1 MIATKKI
8 IKNTFLTMI
17 VILSLSSKHAYAN
30 SYNDINFKSLTIENG
45 LSQSTVETILQD
57 SNGYMWIGTNDGLN
71 KYNGYS
77 FKKYEHDIYDKNT
90 ISSNYIVDIV
100 EDNDGYIWV
109 STTNGLN
116 KINPKNDNII
126 NYFSTSKGGNLSNNR
141 ICEILV
147 RKNNDILV
155 TTSDGLNLYNKD
167 TDSFERILAGK
178 DDLTSQ
184 YIHSIEEDYY
194 GNIWLGTQS
203 GLVKLD
209 KNLTKIQEFTNK
221 TIDSI
226 SDNPIY
232 RVYSDGS
239 DNIWV
244 ATLGSG
250 LININSKTNNI
261 KVYKNSNSEK
271 SLPNDVVRDILRD
284 SNGNLWITTQGGIC
298 KYNEKDDN
306 FTTYKNKIYDQ
317 NSLIDDKAY
326 CMLEDKSGLIWVGTY
341 KGISLFDSN
350 NKFEHYSSDPFDKNS
365 LSSNMIHGIY
375 EDNSNNIWVGTS
387 LKGVN
392 IIDKKTNNII
402 ILNTEN
408 SDLCDDSISDITGL
422 KDEIFIGTGNGLS
435 VINKSSKIIENFTS
449 EDGLPVDPI
458 KSLFVDST
466 NHLWIGTNKGLAI
479 MNIKTKEILN
489 ITPILENNSINDLF
503 IKDIYESKN
512 GNYYVGCF
520 LDGGLVQLNPTNKS
534 IKVYKNIE
542 NDNSSI
548 SNDSIRSISED
559 NLGNLLVG
567 TSHGLNILD
576 IDSGKFKHY
585 TTNDG
590 LPNNTIYGILVD
602 SYNNIWMST
611 NSGLSKFNPSTEVFQ
626 NFTIIDGIQSNEF
639 NGNAYFK
646 NNDGKFYF
654 GGINGLNAFS
664 PEEIDVSEFIP
675 NVVFDEFKVEGL
687 SYNISDNYELKSNE
701 NNISLS
707 FFVNDYKNLNG
718 VQYYY
723 MLEGSD
729 ESWNISHNNEI
740 IYGNLSPGNY
750 IFKVKALNY
759 NGVMSPENKISFT
772 IKPPFWKSNLA
783 ILIYIIILLIT
794 IYFNLS
800 KVKRLDKLVEKRTEE
815 LVYEMNKNQKLFNK
829 LIKLEVS
836 KNNYFVNLSHELRT
850 PLNVLNGTI
859 QLIKDFNKKGEIEP
873 NKLDYYMDIMTRNC
887 NRLLNII
894 NNIIDTSKL
903 QSDNYVITKKNEDI
917 VYIVEETILGLK
929 DYIESKGI
937 EFTIDTM
944 VEEKIIECD
953 KYEIERCIV
962 NLVGNAVKFTP
973 KGGKI
978 EVFINDL
985 DNAVEIRIKD
995 TGIGISEENQLTI
1008 FDKFNQVIDS
1018 HSEAKGGSGLGLTI
1032 TKHLIEL
1039 HNGHIS
1045 VKSKLGEGSEFI
1057 IILPNNSN
1065 ENTH

>member
-178 DDLTSQ
+178 DDLPSQ

-458 KSLFVDST
+458 KSLFIDST

-512 GNYYVGCF
+512 GNYYIGCF

-542 NDNSSI
+542 TDNSSI

-559 NLGNLLVG
+559 NSGNLLVG

-576 IDSGKFKHY
+576 INSDKFRHY

-654 GGINGLNAFS
+654 GGINGLNAFF
-664 PEEIDVSEFIP
+664 PDKIDVSEFIP
-675 NVVFDEFKVEGL
+675 NVVFNEFKIEGL
-687 SYNISDNYELKSNE
+687 SYNISDNYELESNE

-750 IFKVKALNY
+750 VFRVKALNY

-783 ILIYIIILLIT
+783 ILIYIIILLIA
-794 IYFNLS
+794 IYFNRS

-815 LVYEMNKNQKLFNK
+815 LVYEMNKNKKLFNK

-978 EVFINDL
+978 DVFINDL
-985 DNAVEIRIKD
+985 GNAVEIRIKD
-995 TGIGISEENQLTI
+995 TGIGISKENQLTI

-1018 HSEAKGGSGLGLTI
+1018 HSESKGGSGLGLTI

>member
-178 DDLTSQ
+178 DDLPSQ

-306 FTTYKNKIYDQ
+306 FTTYKNKIYNQ

-534 IKVYKNIE
+534 IKIYKNIE

-611 NSGLSKFNPSTEVFQ
+611 NSGLSKFNLFTEVFQ

-646 NNDGKFYF
+646 SNDGKFYF

-664 PEEIDVSEFIP
+664 PEEINVSEFIP

-701 NNISLS
+701 NNIFLS

-750 IFKVKALNY
+750 IFKVKALSY

-783 ILIYIIILLIT
+783 ILIYIIILLIA
-794 IYFNLS
+794 IYFNRS
-800 KVKRLDKLVEKRTEE
+800 KVKRLDKLVEKRTKE

-978 EVFINDL
+978 DVFINDL

-1018 HSEAKGGSGLGLTI
+1018 HSELKGGSGLGLTI

>member
-17 VILSLSSKHAYAN
+17 VILSLNSKHTYAN

-100 EDNDGYIWV
+100 EDKDGYIWV

-126 NYFSTSKGGNLSNNR
+126 NYFSTSKDGNLSNNR

-178 DDLTSQ
+178 DDLPSQ

-350 NKFEHYSSDPFDKNS
+350 NKFEHYSSDPFYKNS

-375 EDNSNNIWVGTS
+375 EDNNNNIWVGTS

-408 SDLCDDSISDITGL
+408 SDLCDDSINDITGL

-435 VINKSSKIIENFTS
+435 VINKSSKSIKNFTS

-534 IKVYKNIE
+534 IKIYKNIE

-611 NSGLSKFNPSTEVFQ
+611 NSGLSKFNLFTEVFQ

-646 NNDGKFYF
+646 SNDGKFYF

-664 PEEIDVSEFIP
+664 PEEINVSEFIP

-740 IYGNLSPGNY
+740 IYGNLSPSNY
-750 IFKVKALNY
+750 IFKVKTLSY

-800 KVKRLDKLVEKRTEE
+800 KVKRLDKLVEKRTKE
-815 LVYEMNKNQKLFNK
+815 LVYEMNKNKKLFNK

-978 EVFINDL
+978 DVFINDL
-985 DNAVEIRIKD
+985 GNAVEIRIKD
-995 TGIGISEENQLTI
+995 TGIGISKENQLTI

-1018 HSEAKGGSGLGLTI
+1018 HSESKGGSGLGLTI

>member
-17 VILSLSSKHAYAN
+17 VILSLNSKHTYAN

-100 EDNDGYIWV
+100 EDKDGYIWV

-126 NYFSTSKGGNLSNNR
+126 NYFSTSKDGNLSNNR

-178 DDLTSQ
+178 DDLPSQ

-350 NKFEHYSSDPFDKNS
+350 NKFEHYSSDPFYKNS

-375 EDNSNNIWVGTS
+375 EDNNNNIWVGTS

-408 SDLCDDSISDITGL
+408 SDLCDDSINDITGL

-435 VINKSSKIIENFTS
+435 VINKSSKSIKNFTS

-534 IKVYKNIE
+534 IKIYKNIE

-611 NSGLSKFNPSTEVFQ
+611 NSGLSKFNLFTEVFQ

-646 NNDGKFYF
+646 SNDGKFYF

-664 PEEIDVSEFIP
+664 PEEINVSEFIP

-750 IFKVKALNY
+750 IFKVKTLSY

-783 ILIYIIILLIT
+783 ILIYIIILLIA
-794 IYFNLS
+794 IYFNRS
-800 KVKRLDKLVEKRTEE
+800 KVKRLDKLVEKRTKE

-859 QLIKDFNKKGEIEP
+859 QLIKDINKKGEIEP

-978 EVFINDL
+978 DVFINDL

-995 TGIGISEENQLTI
+995 TGIGISKENQLTI

-1018 HSEAKGGSGLGLTI
+1018 HSELKGGSGLGLTI

>member
-178 DDLTSQ
+178 DDLPSQ

-458 KSLFVDST
+458 KSLFIDST

-534 IKVYKNIE
+534 IKIYKNIE

-559 NLGNLLVG
+559 NSGNLLVG

-783 ILIYIIILLIT
+783 ILIYIIILLIA
-794 IYFNLS
+794 IYFNRS
-800 KVKRLDKLVEKRTEE
+800 KVKMLDKLVEKRTEE

-978 EVFINDL
+978 DVFINDL

-995 TGIGISEENQLTI
+995 TGIGISKENQLTI

-1018 HSEAKGGSGLGLTI
+1018 HSELKGGSGLGLTI

>member
-178 DDLTSQ
+178 DDLPSQ

-458 KSLFVDST
+458 KSLFIDST

-559 NLGNLLVG
+559 NSGNLLVG

-750 IFKVKALNY
+750 IFKVKTLSY

-800 KVKRLDKLVEKRTEE
+800 KVKRLDKLVEKRTKE

-978 EVFINDL
+978 DVFINDL

-995 TGIGISEENQLTI
+995 TGIGISKENQLTI

-1018 HSEAKGGSGLGLTI
+1018 HSELKGGSGLGLTI

>member
-1 MIATKKI
+1 MIITQKI
-8 IKNTFLTMI
+8 IKNTFLTII
-17 VILSLSSKHAYAN
+17 VMLSLSSTYTYAN
-30 SYNDINFKSLTIENG
+30 SYKDINFKSLTIKNG

-57 SNGYMWIGTNDGLN
+57 SKGYMWIGTNDGLN
-71 KYNGYS
+71 KYNGYG
-77 FKKYEHDIYDKNT
+77 FKKYEHDIYDNNT
-90 ISSNYIVDIV
+90 ISSNYIVDIA

-116 KINPKNDNII
+116 KINPENDNIV
-126 NYFSTSKGGNLSNNR
+126 NYFSTSKDKNISNNR
-141 ICEILV
+141 ICEILI

-167 TDSFERILAGK
+167 TDSFERILGDK
-178 DDLTSQ
+178 GDLPSQ

-203 GLVKLD
+203 GLVKLNS
-209 KNLTKIQEFTNK
+209 NLTKIQEFTNK

-232 RVYSDGS
+232 RIYSDGP

-250 LININSKTNNI
+250 LININTKTNDI
-261 KVYKNSNSEK
+261 KTYKNNNSEK
-271 SLPNDVVRDILRD
+271 SLPSDVVRDILRD

-326 CMLEDKSGLIWVGTY
+326 CMLEDRSGLIWVGTY

-375 EDNSNNIWVGTS
+375 EDDSNNIWVGTS
-387 LKGVN
+387 LKGIN
-392 IIDKKTNNII
+392 IIDKKTNNITL
-402 ILNTEN
+402 LNTDN
-408 SDLCDDSISDITGL
+408 SNLCDNSISDITGF
-422 KDEIFIGTGNGLS
+422 KDEIFIGTSNGLS
-435 VINKSSKIIENFTS
+435 VINKSTKIIENFTS
-449 EDGLPVDPI
+449 NDGLPVDPV

-479 MNIKTKEILN
+479 MNIKTKEISN
-489 ITPILENNSINDLF
+489 ITHILENNSINDLF
-503 IKDIYESKN
+503 IKDIYESKD
-512 GNYYVGCF
+512 GNYYIGCF
-520 LDGGLVQLNPTNKS
+520 LDGGLVELNPKTKS
-534 IKVYKNIE
+534 IKVYKSTE
-542 NDNSSI
+542 NNKSSI
-548 SNDSIRSISED
+548 SNNSIRSISED

-576 IDSGKFKHY
+576 KDLNKFKHY

-611 NSGLSKFNPSTEVFQ
+611 NSGLSKFNPTTEVFQ
-626 NFTIIDGIQSNEF
+626 NFSIIDGIQSNEF

-646 NNDGKFYF
+646 NSDGKFYF
-654 GGINGLNAFS
+654 GGINGLNAFY
-664 PEEIDVSEFIP
+664 PDEIDVSEFIP
-675 NVVFDEFKVEGL
+675 SVVFNDFKVEGL
-687 SYNISDNYELKSNE
+687 SYNVKDNYEFKSNE

-723 MLEGSD
+723 KLEGSD
-729 ESWNISHNNEI
+729 EDWNISSNNEI

-750 IFKVKALNY
+750 TFKVKALNY
-759 NGVMSPENKISFT
+759 NGVMTPESKISFT

-783 ILIYIIILLIT
+783 ILIYLIIILII
-794 IYFNLS
+794 IYFNSS
-800 KVKRLDKLVEKRTEE
+800 KVKRLDRLVEKRTKE
-815 LVYEMNKNQKLFNK
+815 LVYEMDKNKKLFDK
-829 LIKLEVS
+829 IIKLEVN

-859 QLIKDFNKKGEIEP
+859 QLIKDFNKKSEIEP
-873 NKLDYYMDIMTRNC
+873 IKLDYYMDIMTRNC

-903 QSDNYVITKKNEDI
+903 QSDNYVLTKKDEDI
-917 VYIVEETILGLK
+917 IYIVEETILGLK

-978 EVFINDL
+978 DVFINDL
-985 DNAVEIRIKD
+985 GDSVEIRIKD

-1018 HSEAKGGSGLGLTI
+1018 NSESKGGSGLGLTI

-1057 IILPNNSN
+1057 IVLPTSSK
-1065 ENTH
+1065 

>member
-126 NYFSTSKGGNLSNNR
+126 NYFSKSKGGNLSNNR

-178 DDLTSQ
+178 DDLPSQ

-458 KSLFVDST
+458 KSLFIDST

-512 GNYYVGCF
+512 GNYYIGCF

-542 NDNSSI
+542 TDNSSI

-559 NLGNLLVG
+559 NSGNLLVG

-675 NVVFDEFKVEGL
+675 NVVFDEFKIEGL
-687 SYNISDNYELKSNE
+687 SYNISDNYELESNE

-903 QSDNYVITKKNEDI
+903 QSDNYVITKK
-917 VYIVEETILGLK
+917 K
-929 DYIESKGI
+929 
-937 EFTIDTM
+937 
-944 VEEKIIECD
+944 
-953 KYEIERCIV
+953 
-962 NLVGNAVKFTP
+962 
-973 KGGKI
+973 
-978 EVFINDL
+978 
-985 DNAVEIRIKD
+985 
-995 TGIGISEENQLTI
+995 
-1008 FDKFNQVIDS
+1008 
-1018 HSEAKGGSGLGLTI
+1018 
-1032 TKHLIEL
+1032 
-1039 HNGHIS
+1039 
-1045 VKSKLGEGSEFI
+1045 
-1057 IILPNNSN
+1057 
-1065 ENTH
+1065 

>member
-178 DDLTSQ
+178 DDLPSQ

-458 KSLFVDST
+458 KSLFIDST

-512 GNYYVGCF
+512 GNYYIGCF

-559 NLGNLLVG
+559 NSGNLLVG

-576 IDSGKFKHY
+576 IDSGKFRHY

-687 SYNISDNYELKSNE
+687 SYNISDNYELESNE

-815 LVYEMNKNQKLFNK
+815 LVYEMNKNKKLFNK

-978 EVFINDL
+978 DVFINDL
-985 DNAVEIRIKD
+985 GNAVEIRIKD
-995 TGIGISEENQLTI
+995 TGIGISKENQLTI

-1018 HSEAKGGSGLGLTI
+1018 HSESKGGSGLGLTI

>member
-178 DDLTSQ
+178 DDLPSQ

-458 KSLFVDST
+458 KSLFIDST

-559 NLGNLLVG
+559 NSGNLLVG

-978 EVFINDL
+978 DVFINDL

-995 TGIGISEENQLTI
+995 TGIGISKENQLTI

-1018 HSEAKGGSGLGLTI
+1018 HSELKGGSGLGLTI

>member
-17 VILSLSSKHAYAN
+17 VILSLISKNAYAN

-116 KINPKNDNII
+116 KINPQNDNII
-126 NYFSTSKGGNLSNNR
+126 NYFSKSKGGNLSNNR

-178 DDLTSQ
+178 DDLPSQ

-221 TIDSI
+221 TINSI

-458 KSLFVDST
+458 KSLFIDST

-534 IKVYKNIE
+534 IKVYKNID

-654 GGINGLNAFS
+654 GGVNGLNTFS

-701 NNISLS
+701 NNISLR

-729 ESWNISHNNEI
+729 EGWNISHNNEI

-794 IYFNLS
+794 IYFNRS

>member
-1 MIATKKI
+1 MIDIKKSL
-8 IKNTFLTMI
+8 KNIFLTI
-17 VILSLSSKHAYAN
+17 ISILTLSSEHAYAT
-30 SYNDINFKSLTIENG
+30 SYNDIIFKSLTIENG

-57 SNGYMWIGTNDGLN
+57 SNGYIWIGTNDGLN

-77 FKKYEHDIYDKNT
+77 FKKYEHDIYNKNT
-90 ISSNYIVDIV
+90 ISSNYIVDII
-100 EDNDGYIWV
+100 EDQDGYIWV

-116 KINPKNDNII
+116 KINPKDDTII
-126 NYFSTSKGGNLSNNR
+126 NYFTTSKDKSLSNNR

-167 TDSFERILAGK
+167 TDSFERILGNK
-178 DDLTSQ
+178 NDLPSQ

-194 GNIWLGTQS
+194 ENIWLGTQS

-221 TIDSI
+221 TVESI

-232 RVYSDGS
+232 RVYSDGP

-250 LININSKTNNI
+250 LININSKTNDI
-261 KVYKNSNSEK
+261 KTYKNNNSKK

-284 SNGNLWITTQGGIC
+284 SNGNLWIVTQGGIC
-298 KYNEKDDN
+298 KYNESDDN
-306 FTTYKNKIYDQ
+306 FTTYKNKIYNQ

-326 CMLEDKSGLIWVGTY
+326 CIIEDKSGLMWVGTY

-350 NKFEHYSSDPFDKNS
+350 NKFEHYSTDPFDKNS

-375 EDNSNNIWVGTS
+375 EDSINNIWVGTS
-387 LKGVN
+387 IKGVN
-392 IIDKKTNNII
+392 IIDKKTNNIK
-402 ILNTEN
+402 ILSTEN
-408 SDLCDDSISDITGL
+408 SDLCNDSIADITGT
-422 KDEIFIGTGNGLS
+422 KNEIFIGTAGGLS
-435 VINKSSKIIENFTS
+435 VINQSSKSIENFTTK
-449 EDGLPVDPI
+449 DGLPVDPI
-458 KSLFVDST
+458 KSLFIDST

-479 MNIKTKEILN
+479 MDINTKKILN
-489 ITPILENNSINDLF
+489 ITHVLENNSINDLF

-512 GNYYVGCF
+512 GNYYIGCF
-520 LDGGLVQLNPTNKS
+520 LDGGLVQLNPIDNS

-548 SNDSIRSISED
+548 SNNSIRSISED

-576 IDSGKFKHY
+576 VDSGKFKHY

-602 SYNNIWMST
+602 SYNHIWMST

-646 NNDGKFYF
+646 ANDGKFYF
-654 GGINGLNAFS
+654 GGINGLNAFF
-664 PEEIDVSEFIP
+664 PEKIDVSEFTP
-675 NVVFDEFKVEGL
+675 NVIFDEFKVEGL
-687 SYNISDNYELKSNE
+687 SYDTTSNYDLESNE

-729 ESWNISHNNEI
+729 ENWNISHNNEI

-750 IFKVKALNY
+750 TFKVKALNY

-783 ILIYIIILLIT
+783 IYIYIIIFLIA
-794 IYFNLS
+794 IYFNRS

-815 LVYEMNKNQKLFNK
+815 LVYEMNKNKKLFNK

-850 PLNVLNGTI
+850 PLNVLNGTS

-903 QSDNYVITKKNEDI
+903 QSDNYIITKKNEDI

-944 VEEKIIECD
+944 VEEKVIECD

-962 NLVGNAVKFTP
+962 NLIGNAVKFTP

-978 EVFINDL
+978 DVLINDL
-985 DNAVEIRIKD
+985 DSAVEIRIKD
-995 TGIGISEENQLTI
+995 TGIGISKENQLTI
-1008 FDKFNQVIDS
+1008 FNKFNQVLDS
-1018 HSEAKGGSGLGLTI
+1018 NSESKGGSGLGLTI

-1039 HNGHIS
+1039 HNGQIS

-1057 IILPNNSN
+1057 IILPTNSN
-1065 ENTH
+1065 ENIN

>member
-1 MIATKKI
+1 M
-8 IKNTFLTMI
+8 
-17 VILSLSSKHAYAN
+17 
-30 SYNDINFKSLTIENG
+30 
-45 LSQSTVETILQD
+45 
-57 SNGYMWIGTNDGLN
+57 
-71 KYNGYS
+71 
-77 FKKYEHDIYDKNT
+77 
-90 ISSNYIVDIV
+90 DIV
-100 EDNDGYIWV
+100 EDKDGYIWV

-126 NYFSTSKGGNLSNNR
+126 NYFSTSKDGNLSNNR

-178 DDLTSQ
+178 DDLPSQ

-350 NKFEHYSSDPFDKNS
+350 NKFEHYSSDPFYKNS

-375 EDNSNNIWVGTS
+375 EDNNNNIWVGTS

-408 SDLCDDSISDITGL
+408 SDLCDDSINDITGL

-435 VINKSSKIIENFTS
+435 VINKSSKSIKNFTS

-534 IKVYKNIE
+534 IKIYKNIE

-611 NSGLSKFNPSTEVFQ
+611 NSGLSKFNLFTEVFQ

-646 NNDGKFYF
+646 SNDGKFYF

-664 PEEIDVSEFIP
+664 PEEINVSEFIP

-740 IYGNLSPGNY
+740 IYGNLSPSNY
-750 IFKVKALNY
+750 IFKVKTLSY

-815 LVYEMNKNQKLFNK
+815 LVYEMNKNKKLFNK

-978 EVFINDL
+978 DVFINDL
-985 DNAVEIRIKD
+985 GNAVEIRIKD
-995 TGIGISEENQLTI
+995 TGIGISKENQLTI

-1018 HSEAKGGSGLGLTI
+1018 HSESKGGSGLGLTI

>member
-17 VILSLSSKHAYAN
+17 VILSLNSKHTYAN

-100 EDNDGYIWV
+100 EDKDGYIWV

-126 NYFSTSKGGNLSNNR
+126 NYFSTSKDGNLSNNR

-178 DDLTSQ
+178 DDLPSQ

-317 NSLIDDKAY
+317 NSLIDDKTY

-350 NKFEHYSSDPFDKNS
+350 NKFEHYSSDPFYKNS

-375 EDNSNNIWVGTS
+375 EDNNNNIWVGTS

-408 SDLCDDSISDITGL
+408 SDLCDDSINDITGL

-435 VINKSSKIIENFTS
+435 VINKSSKSIKNFTS

-534 IKVYKNIE
+534 IKIYKNIE

-611 NSGLSKFNPSTEVFQ
+611 NSGLSKFNLFTEVFQ

-646 NNDGKFYF
+646 SNDGKFYF

-664 PEEIDVSEFIP
+664 PEEINVSEFIP

-750 IFKVKALNY
+750 IFKVKTLSY

-815 LVYEMNKNQKLFNK
+815 LVYEMNKNKKLFNK

-978 EVFINDL
+978 DVFINDL
-985 DNAVEIRIKD
+985 GNAVEIRIKD
-995 TGIGISEENQLTI
+995 TGIGISKENQLTI

-1018 HSEAKGGSGLGLTI
+1018 HSESKGGSGLGLTI

>member
-178 DDLTSQ
+178 DDLPSQ

-458 KSLFVDST
+458 KSLFIDST

-512 GNYYVGCF
+512 GNYYIGCF

-559 NLGNLLVG
+559 NSGNLLVG

-576 IDSGKFKHY
+576 IDSGKFRHY

-675 NVVFDEFKVEGL
+675 NVVFDEFKIEGL

-750 IFKVKALNY
+750 VFRVKALNY

-978 EVFINDL
+978 DVFINDL
-985 DNAVEIRIKD
+985 GNAVEIRIKD
-995 TGIGISEENQLTI
+995 TGIGISKENQLTI

-1018 HSEAKGGSGLGLTI
+1018 HSESKGGSGLGLTI

>member
-458 KSLFVDST
+458 KSLFIDST

-664 PEEIDVSEFIP
+664 PEEINVSEFIP

-701 NNISLS
+701 NNIFLS

-750 IFKVKALNY
+750 IFKVKALSY

-978 EVFINDL
+978 DVFINDL

-995 TGIGISEENQLTI
+995 TGIGISKENQLTI

-1018 HSEAKGGSGLGLTI
+1018 HSELKGGSGLGLTI

>member
-17 VILSLSSKHAYAN
+17 VILSLNSKHTYAN

-100 EDNDGYIWV
+100 EDKDGYIWV

-126 NYFSTSKGGNLSNNR
+126 NYFSTSKDGNLSNNR

-178 DDLTSQ
+178 DDLPSQ

-350 NKFEHYSSDPFDKNS
+350 NKFEHYSSDPFYKNS

-375 EDNSNNIWVGTS
+375 EDNNNNIWVGTS

-408 SDLCDDSISDITGL
+408 SDLCDDSINDITGL

-435 VINKSSKIIENFTS
+435 VINKSSKSIKNFTS

-534 IKVYKNIE
+534 IKIYKNIE

-611 NSGLSKFNPSTEVFQ
+611 NSGLSKFNLFTEVFQ

-646 NNDGKFYF
+646 SNDGKFYF

-664 PEEIDVSEFIP
+664 PEEINVSEFIP

-740 IYGNLSPGNY
+740 IYGNLSPSNY
-750 IFKVKALNY
+750 IFKVKTLSY

-815 LVYEMNKNQKLFNK
+815 LVYEMNKNKKLFNK

-978 EVFINDL
+978 DVFINDL
-985 DNAVEIRIKD
+985 GNAVEIRIKD
-995 TGIGISEENQLTI
+995 TGIGISKENQLTI

-1018 HSEAKGGSGLGLTI
+1018 HSESKGGSGLGLTI

>member
-17 VILSLSSKHAYAN
+17 VILSLNSKHTYAN

-100 EDNDGYIWV
+100 EDKDGYIWV

-126 NYFSTSKGGNLSNNR
+126 NYFSTSKDGNLSNNR

-178 DDLTSQ
+178 DDLPSQ

-350 NKFEHYSSDPFDKNS
+350 NKFEHYSSDPFYKNS

-375 EDNSNNIWVGTS
+375 EDNNNNIWVGTS

-408 SDLCDDSISDITGL
+408 SDLCDDSINDITGL

-435 VINKSSKIIENFTS
+435 VINKSSKSIKNFTS

-534 IKVYKNIE
+534 IKIYKNIE

-611 NSGLSKFNPSTEVFQ
+611 NSGLSKFNLFTEVFQ

-646 NNDGKFYF
+646 SNDGKFYF

-664 PEEIDVSEFIP
+664 PEEINVSEFIP

-750 IFKVKALNY
+750 IFKVKTLSY

-815 LVYEMNKNQKLFNK
+815 LVYEMNKNKKLFNK

-978 EVFINDL
+978 DVFINDL
-985 DNAVEIRIKD
+985 GNAVEIRIKD
-995 TGIGISEENQLTI
+995 TGIGISKENQLTI

-1018 HSEAKGGSGLGLTI
+1018 HSESKGGSGLGLTI

>member
-116 KINPKNDNII
+116 KINPKNDNVI
-126 NYFSTSKGGNLSNNR
+126 NYFSKSKCGNLSNNR

-178 DDLTSQ
+178 DDLPSQ

-221 TIDSI
+221 TINSI

-458 KSLFVDST
+458 KSLFIDST

-559 NLGNLLVG
+559 NSGNLLVG

-962 NLVGNAVKFTP
+962 NLVGNAVKFTS

-995 TGIGISEENQLTI
+995 TGIGISKENQLTI

-1018 HSEAKGGSGLGLTI
+1018 HSELKGGSGLGLTI